1 MVMRTIWFFWV
12 VVVALAI
19 TWLSRDNHTPLY
31 IPASLDLLT
40 LSAHDIADLLRN
52 NTINSLQ
59 ITKEYLRRIELDD
72 RSGLGLHT
80 ILELTPVQ
88 SVISIA
94 NERDLER
101 RKGLIRS
108 PLHGVPLIVKGNMA
122 TDQSLGMSTSSGAFA
137 LQNATASQDAHI
149 VAKARQAGM
158 IILGKSNLAELN
170 GFKDNSLSPGWSAL
184 GGETLSPYDLKHPC
198 GSSAG
203 SVAAVAAGFAPL
215 ALGTETQGS
224 ISCPASFTALYGLK
238 VSTGVLSRS
247 GILPS
252 STTFDSP
259 GILAK
264 STWDIAA
271 LLTEIDGVD
280 ARDPITSESEGLLV
294 NYTNSLDASWADF
307 RIGVADKEWFWSI
320 LPGFV
325 GSQED
330 IDDEQRMFSAG
341 LDVVREIERRGATIV
356 ADAKIRSAY
365 LSTGYVANLMGRII
379 RYEMG
384 PGFAQHVMGLKG
396 TETKT
401 LADLVEFNRKFP
413 ARSYSEENPAQ
424 KYLESALDQKMTLE
438 EYQDALL
445 EARKIAIEEG
455 IIETLDSY
463 NLDALV
469 LPAWTDMSI
478 YAAWAQAPTATVPLG
493 KYRDGKPYG
502 LGFVAR
508 RFDDGKLL
516 QIMNLYE
523 KTFPP
528 RAVPEKMR
536 WKRWERFLP
545 RDYLGVF

>member
-1 MVMRTIWFFWV
+1 MIMRTIWFLGAV
-12 VVVALAI
+12 IVALAI
-19 TWLSRDNHTPLY
+19 TWLSHDGHSPLY
-31 IPASLDLLT
+31 VPTSLDLLT
-40 LSAHDIADLLRN
+40 LSAHDITDLLRN
-52 NTINSLQ
+52 NTITSLQ

-72 RSGLGLHT
+72 RSGLGLRT
-80 ILELTPVQ
+80 ILELTPIG
-88 SVISIA
+88 SVLSIA
-94 NERDLER
+94 KERDLER
-101 RKGLIRS
+101 QKGLTRS

-158 IILGKSNLAELN
+158 IILGKSNLA
-170 GFKDNSLSPGWSAL
+170 
-184 GGETLSPYDLKHPC
+184 HPC

-259 GILAK
+259 GNLAK
-264 STWDIAA
+264 SAWDIAA
-271 LLTEIDGVD
+271 LSTEIDGVD
-280 ARDPITSESEGLLV
+280 ARDPITSEPEGLLV
-294 NYTNSLDASWADF
+294 NFTNSLDASWADF

-341 LDVVREIERRGATIV
+341 LDVVREMERRGATII
-356 ADAKIRSAY
+356 ADAKVTRWD
-365 LSTGYVANLMGRII
+365 
-379 RYEMG
+379 
-384 PGFAQHVMGLKG
+384 Q
-396 TETKT
+396 
-401 LADLVEFNRKFP
+401 
-413 ARSYSEENPAQ
+413 ENSAQ
-424 KYLESALDQKMTLE
+424 KYLESALDQKMTP

-455 IIETLDSY
+455 IIETLDSH

-528 RAVPEKMR
+528 RAVPERMR

-545 RDYLGVF
+545 PDYLGAF

>member
-1 MVMRTIWFFWV
+1 MVAALTKIAMRTIWFLWV

-19 TWLSRDNHTPLY
+19 RWLSRDNHSPLY
-31 IPASLDLLT
+31 IPTSLDLLT
-40 LSAHDIADLLRN
+40 LTTHDIADLLGN

-80 ILELTPVQ
+80 ILELTPVK
-88 SVISIA
+88 SIISIA

-108 PLHGVPLIVKGNMA
+108 PLHGVPLIVKVNFNPLVQNTNVIDVA
-122 TDQSLGMSTSSGAFA
+122 SARAIWPQISLLF
-137 LQNATASQDAHI
+137 
-149 VAKARQAGM
+149 
-158 IILGKSNLAELN
+158 
-170 GFKDNSLSPGWSAL
+170 
-184 GGETLSPYDLKHPC
+184 KHPC

-247 GILPS
+247 GILSS

-264 STWDIAA
+264 SAWDIAA

-280 ARDPITSESEGLLV
+280 DRDPITFESEGLLV

-320 LPGFV
+320 LPGF
-325 GSQED
+325 
-330 IDDEQRMFSAG
+330 MFSAG
-341 LDVVREIERRGATIV
+341 FDVVREIERRGATIV

-365 LSTGYVANLMGRII
+365 LSTGYVAKLMGRII

-384 PGFAQHVMGLKG
+384 PGFAQHVMGLEG
-396 TETKT
+396 TETKS
-401 LADLVEFNRKFP
+401 LADRLEFNRKFP
-413 ARSYSEENPAQ
+413 ASSYSDETPAQ
-424 KYLESALDQKMTLE
+424 NYLELALDQKMTLE

-463 NLDALV
+463 NLDA
-469 LPAWTDMSI
+469 SFF
-478 YAAWAQAPTATVPLG
+478 PLG
-493 KYRDGKPYG
+493 R
-502 LGFVAR
+502 
-508 RFDDGKLL
+508 
-516 QIMNLYE
+516 I
-523 KTFPP
+523 
-528 RAVPEKMR
+528 
-536 WKRWERFLP
+536 
-545 RDYLGVF
+545 